1 METIYNLLMSEFNNS
16 LGVCALMGNLQAES
30 NFKADNLQNNGNTK
44 LGLSD
49 AEFTAKLNSGEYTKE
64 MFVRDGYGYSLA
76 QWTYRTRKEAFYNFM
91 KTNGFAFGDVIGST
105 MFLINELKGYKNVYN
120 SIKNSTSIRQTSDV
134 ILKQYEKPADQSEAV
149 CIKRASYGENI
160 YNMFNSTLHIVND
173 YTPCNFTSGRN
184 HVIDTIT
191 VHCFVGKPNVATA
204 GNWCKNPSRKASAN
218 YTIAAD
224 GTIVRNLPETDR
236 AWCSSNAANDNRS
249 ICIECS
255 SSAQHTYEFDDVV
268 YNSLVALTKDIMKR
282 YGKTELIQVA
292 KGDLKEVEPHQMR
305 LTQHNFFA
313 AKACPGEWFINK
325 IPEFV
330 RTVSTTETKPVENV
344 LYKVQVGAFANID
357 NAKRLQAKLKEL
369 GFDSII
375 VKERR

>member
-160 YNMFNSTLHIVND
+160 YNM
-173 YTPCNFTSGRN
+173 
-184 HVIDTIT
+184 
-191 VHCFVGKPNVATA
+191 
-204 GNWCKNPSRKASAN
+204 
-218 YTIAAD
+218 
-224 GTIVRNLPETDR
+224 
-236 AWCSSNAANDNRS
+236 
-249 ICIECS
+249 
-255 SSAQHTYEFDDVV
+255 
-268 YNSLVALTKDIMKR
+268 
-282 YGKTELIQVA
+282 
-292 KGDLKEVEPHQMR
+292 
-305 LTQHNFFA
+305 
-313 AKACPGEWFINK
+313 
-325 IPEFV
+325 
-330 RTVSTTETKPVENV
+330 
-344 LYKVQVGAFANID
+344 
-357 NAKRLQAKLKEL
+357 
-369 GFDSII
+369 
-375 VKERR
+375 